1 MSSGIPLSIIVAG
14 RNAPEMLKCLDAL
27 YPQAQAVDAEMIVA
41 ESSYD
46 GADEAVHRRFPKVGL
61 LHFSIH

>member
-1 MSSGIPLSIIVAG
+1 
-14 RNAPEMLKCLDAL
+14 MLKCLDAL